1 MKLNLDDIK
10 KAFEE
15 SYKDFREKNTLS
27 PENIKLIDDNIYTF
41 LNNRNKALDSIIDE
55 SQYFRIDESNNNN
68 NRILITEYKHVIK
81 SHKDINYKMKLWITR
96 NYVFYRIVDCVYFT
110 FKDKLN
116 DYSLN
121 IFGSVT
127 PESDIDIGIACNIT
141 SPEIK
146 MSEIIKFFEDQFKLL
161 NCTSLD
167 LDIEMYAD
175 FNNLV
180 DPTKLINVVEPIKL
194 MPYIG
199 AGILRNA
206 VMGETEKLEH
216 DKTEKL
222 EHDKTEKL
230 EHKEINNAYFTSFV
244 QDYDFDLILN
254 NDIVKVCLTDID
266 FDKFKNDRSWQDQ
279 AKNYYLEY
287 HNKTNDA
294 RNAHYYK
301 LVDDAQSYISNSET
315 DIYTTINNLAMC
327 NVYREE
333 SLISIFSVLHV
344 VKLIQDKKIIGAI
357 TGLDECKTNNEI
369 TICYIN
375 KYGYFISLLEQV
387 GYINRWHKVYCECST
402 NIDCPKEYI
411 EKCKKK
417 FDKYNFRAIDALLK
431 LKSIKEN
438 DKINKTQNPI
448 ELNTLLLYDALKH
461 TTSNNNYNWFT
472 IGFFVLLIIL
482 LLLLLYILN
491 PSFFYSSNN
500 VDLRAENKPLI

>member
-1 MKLNLDDIK
+1 MKLNFDGIK
-10 KAFEE
+10 EAFEK
-15 SYKDFREKNTLS
+15 SYEDFSKKNTLS
-27 PENIKLIDDNIYTF
+27 PENKALIIHNIDTF
-41 LNNRNKALDSIIDE
+41 SNRNIVLNNIIDE
-55 SQYFRIDESNNNN
+55 SQYFRIDDSNNNN
-68 NRILITEYKHVIK
+68 NSILITEYKHVIK
-81 SHKDINYKMKLWITR
+81 SHKDINHKMKLWITR
-96 NYVFYRIVDCVYFT
+96 NYVFYRIVDCVYLK
-110 FKDKLN
+110 FKDKLD

-141 SPEIK
+141 DPKLS

-180 DPTKLINVVEPIKL
+180 DTTKLSNVVEPIKL

-216 DKTEKL
+216 DQ
-222 EHDKTEKL
+222 TEKL

-254 NDIVKVCLTDID
+254 NDIVKVCLTDTY
-266 FDKFKNDRSWQDQ
+266 FAKFKNDMSWQEE

-301 LVDDAQSYISNSET
+301 LVDAAQLSISNSKT

-344 VKLIQDKKIIGAI
+344 VKLIQDEKIIGAV
-357 TGLDECKTNNEI
+357 TGLDECKTNHKI

-402 NIDCPKEYI
+402 NNVCPIEYI

-431 LKSIKEN
+431 LKSIKEK
-438 DKINKTQNPI
+438 DKINKTQAPI

-472 IGFFVLLIIL
+472 FGFFVLLIIL

>member
-1 MKLNLDDIK
+1 MKLNYDGIK

-15 SYKDFREKNTLS
+15 SYEDFSKKNTLS
-27 PENIKLIDDNIYTF
+27 PENINLIYANILLF
-41 LNNRNKALDSIIDE
+41 ENNKNQLVTNIIYE
-55 SQYFRIDESNNNN
+55 SQYFRIDDSNNKNNNN
-68 NRILITEYKHVIK
+68 SILITEYKHVIK
-81 SHKDINYKMKLWITR
+81 SHKDIDYKMKLWITR

-110 FKDKLN
+110 FIDKLN

-127 PESDIDIGIACNIT
+127 PESDIDIGIACNIK

-161 NCTSLD
+161 KCTSLD

-180 DPTKLINVVEPIKL
+180 DTTKLSNVVEPIKL

-216 DKTEKL
+216 DQTEKL
-222 EHDKTEKL
+222 EQAQTEKL
-230 EHKEINNAYFTSFV
+230 EHKKINNAYFTSFV

-254 NDIVKVCLTDID
+254 NDIVKVCLTDTD
-266 FDKFKNDRSWQDQ
+266 FAKFKNDMSWQEE
-279 AKNYYLEY
+279 AKKYYLEY
-287 HNKTNDA
+287 HNKTNDE

-301 LVDDAQSYISNSET
+301 LVDEAQLSISNSEK
-315 DIYTTINNLAMC
+315 DIYITINNLAMC

-357 TGLDECKTNNEI
+357 TSLDECKTNPT

-375 KYGYFISLLEQV
+375 KYGFFISLLEQV

-402 NIDCPKEYI
+402 NDDCPKEYI

-431 LKSIKEN
+431 LKSIKEK
-438 DKINKTQNPI
+438 DKINKP
-448 ELNTLLLYDALKH
+448 
-461 TTSNNNYNWFT
+461 
-472 IGFFVLLIIL
+472 
-482 LLLLLYILN
+482 
-491 PSFFYSSNN
+491 
-500 VDLRAENKPLI
+500 KPLLN

>member
-1 MKLNLDDIK
+1 MKLNYDDIT
-10 KAFEE
+10 KAFKE

-27 PENIKLIDDNIYTF
+27 SENINLIDANILLF
-41 LNNRNKALDSIIDE
+41 ENNKNQLVTNIIYE
-55 SQYFRIDESNNNN
+55 SQYFHGDVVN
-68 NRILITEYKHVIK
+68 NRILIKDYRNVIK
-81 SHKDINYKMKLWITR
+81 HDTDINHKMKLWIIR
-96 NYVFYRIVDCVYFT
+96 NYVFYRILDCVSFW
-110 FKDKLN
+110 FEDKLN

-127 PESDIDIGIACNIT
+127 PESDIDIGIVCNIPNPKL
-141 SPEIK
+141 S
-146 MSEIIKFFEDQFKLL
+146 MSEIIEFFETQFKLL

-180 DPTKLINVVEPIKL
+180 DTAKLSNTVELIKL

-216 DKTEKL
+216 DQ
-222 EHDKTEKL
+222 TEKL
-230 EHKEINNAYFTSFV
+230 EHKKINNDYFIIFV

-254 NDIVKVCLTDID
+254 NDIVKGCLTDID
-266 FDKFKNDRSWQDQ
+266 FDKFKNDRSWQEK
-279 AKNYYLEY
+279 AKTYYLEY
-287 HNKTNDA
+287 HNKTNGE

-301 LVDDAQSYISNSET
+301 LVDAAQLSISNSEK
-315 DIYTTINNLAMC
+315 DIYITINNLAMC

-344 VKLIQDKKIIGAI
+344 VKLIQDEKIIGSVCNF
-357 TGLDECKTNNEI
+357 DNCKNDPKI

-431 LKSIKEN
+431 LKSIKEK
-438 DKINKTQNPI
+438 DKINKTQTSI
-448 ELNTLLLYDALKH
+448 ELNKLLLYDALKH

-472 IGFFVLLIIL
+472 IGFFVLLILL

-500 VDLRAENKPLI
+500 VDLIAENKPLI

>member
-27 PENIKLIDDNIYTF
+27 PENIKLIDYNIDTF

-206 VMGETEKLEH
+206 AYCTSSGREVEKP
-216 DKTEKL
+216 
-222 EHDKTEKL
+222 
-230 EHKEINNAYFTSFV
+230 FT
-244 QDYDFDLILN
+244 
-254 NDIVKVCLTDID
+254 
-266 FDKFKNDRSWQDQ
+266 
-279 AKNYYLEY
+279 
-287 HNKTNDA
+287 
-294 RNAHYYK
+294 
-301 LVDDAQSYISNSET
+301 
-315 DIYTTINNLAMC
+315 
-327 NVYREE
+327 
-333 SLISIFSVLHV
+333 
-344 VKLIQDKKIIGAI
+344 
-357 TGLDECKTNNEI
+357 
-369 TICYIN
+369 
-375 KYGYFISLLEQV
+375 
-387 GYINRWHKVYCECST
+387 
-402 NIDCPKEYI
+402 
-411 EKCKKK
+411 
-417 FDKYNFRAIDALLK
+417 
-431 LKSIKEN
+431 
-438 DKINKTQNPI
+438 
-448 ELNTLLLYDALKH
+448 
-461 TTSNNNYNWFT
+461 
-472 IGFFVLLIIL
+472 
-482 LLLLLYILN
+482 
-491 PSFFYSSNN
+491 
-500 VDLRAENKPLI
+500 